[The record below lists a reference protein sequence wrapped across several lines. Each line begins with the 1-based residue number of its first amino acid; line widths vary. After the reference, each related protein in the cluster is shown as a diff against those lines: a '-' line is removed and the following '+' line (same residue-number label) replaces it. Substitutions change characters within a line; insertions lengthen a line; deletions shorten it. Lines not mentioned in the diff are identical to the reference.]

1 MAGAGGGAS
10 RPAARVPPCCCR
22 PGGGPRR
29 RCGFTFYGVTAPMT
43 APWSPL
49 MAEVAVPVLVGVAD
63 TLWGGSA
70 AAGRPLAITDT
81 AAFAA

>member
-1 MAGAGGGAS
+1 
-10 RPAARVPPCCCR
+10 
-22 PGGGPRR
+22 
-29 RCGFTFYGVTAPMT
+29 MT